1 MKMTLK
7 QLQVFV
13 AVVKYNSVSG
23 AAREIFLSQSAVSTA
38 LSELETRLK
47 TPLFS
52 RHGKKLILN
61 QSGLLL
67 LPKAHEILNKIQEIN
82 KLFSEELVSTQ
93 LTIGASATISQ
104 YLLADIIKSHLL
116 HDPNTKI
123 ALKINNAAQ
132 LVTSLNQFKI
142 DVGFSETFFHHPEIE
157 VTPWYEDSFVIVAGR
172 NHTLAKKKTISK
184 EELMEATWILPEQG
198 SGVSDI
204 FESHIAPH
212 LNKINIRMS
221 SVHNDVIRQLVASG
235 FGISFMSTMVLGRLT
250 EQTELVTLNT
260 PFSGLKR
267 IFYRAIRKNDNNSVL
282 NHFLSVANTLS
293 PVNSASSEF
302 PKKSILE

>member
-1 MKMTLK
+1 MKITLK

-13 AVVKYNSVSG
+13 AVVKHNSVSA

-67 LPKAHEILNKIQEIN
+67 LPKAYEVLNNIQEIN

-104 YLLADIIKSHLL
+104 YLLADIIKNYLL
-116 HDPNTKI
+116 HEPNTKI
-123 ALKINNAAQ
+123 ALKINNATQ

-142 DVGFSETFFHHPEIE
+142 DVGFSETFFHHPELEIM
-157 VTPWYEDSFVIVAGR
+157 PWYEDSFVIVAGR
-172 NHTLAKKKTISK
+172 NHILAKKKTITK
-184 EELMEATWILPEQG
+184 EDLMDAPWILPEKG

-212 LNKINIRMS
+212 LNRVNVRMTI
-221 SVHNDVIRQLVASG
+221 VHNDVIRQLVASG
-235 FGISFMSTMVLGRLT
+235 LGISFVSAMSLGRLT
-250 EQTELVTLNT
+250 EKTDLVTLNT
-260 PFSGLKR
+260 PFLGLKR
-267 IFYRAIRKNDNNSVL
+267 IFYRVIRKNDNNSIL
-282 NHFLSVANTLS
+282 NHFLSLS
-293 PVNSASSEF
+293 N
-302 PKKSILE
+302 KL